1 MCAKLLMSDALQA
14 YGPRAY
20 QALLSMGFS
29 REEYWSRL
37 PFPSPGDLPNPG
49 IKPTPLT
56 SPPLAGVSL
65 PLVPP
70 GKPSLPQSDT
80 RRKLDYKWKNT

>member
-1 MCAKLLMSDALQA
+1 MSDSYATPWNVARQA
-14 YGPRAY
+14 P
-20 QALLSMGFS
+20 LSMRFL
-29 REEYWSRL
+29 RQEYWSGL
-37 PFPSPGDLPNPG
+37 PYPPLGDLPNPG